1 VVKEEKETTK
11 VRPVFDGAAKFTG
24 SCINYYIHTGPTVMN
39 ELVSVVHRFRQYDFA
54 ITGDNVREMFL
65 QVRVPE
71 DDKDYLR
78 FLWYEEG
85 KIVIYRYKVHLF
97 GKCNSP
103 RVAMAAIFLQSLKH
117 KDEFPEAFQT
127 IAKALLIDDM
137 ADSRPT
143 EDMAR
148 ELFKQLMGFFPVC
161 AMDIRKFVG
170 NSYVLLKELPSAKII
185 KDLEKDR
192 IIYDIFEGKRPPSK
206 VKVLGLLWNYVT
218 DVLGFD
224 FITAERA
231 EVPITKMKML
241 TTLHILYDPMG
252 VFIPFLITGKLQV
265 QDCWRLGLAW
275 KDSVPQE
282 MEEAWFKWQ
291 DQIDQLKGIEIKRTL
306 IPGAN
311 PDIIDKQVHI
321 FVDVLQDVYSAVAL
335 VRNKTYVTVE
345 LGFVQARSHLKP
357 IKAACTI
364 PRMELMAAELG
375 LSLAKKLIKTLD
387 IEHQNVYL

>member
-1 VVKEEKETTK
+1 
-11 VRPVFDGAAKFTG
+11 
-24 SCINYYIHTGPTVMN
+24 
-39 ELVSVVHRFRQYDFA
+39 
-54 ITGDNVREMFL
+54 
-65 QVRVPE
+65 
-71 DDKDYLR
+71 
-78 FLWYEEG
+78 
-85 KIVIYRYKVHLF
+85 
-97 GKCNSP
+97 
-103 RVAMAAIFLQSLKH
+103 
-117 KDEFPEAFQT
+117 
-127 IAKALLIDDM
+127 
-137 ADSRPT
+137 
-143 EDMAR
+143 
-148 ELFKQLMGFFPVC
+148 
-161 AMDIRKFVG
+161 
-170 NSYVLLKELPSAKII
+170 
-185 KDLEKDR
+185 
-192 IIYDIFEGKRPPSK
+192 
-206 VKVLGLLWNYVT
+206 
-218 DVLGFD
+218 VLGFD

-252 VFIPFLITGKLQV
+252 VFIPFIITGKPQV
-265 QDCWRLGLAW
+265 QECWRLGLAW